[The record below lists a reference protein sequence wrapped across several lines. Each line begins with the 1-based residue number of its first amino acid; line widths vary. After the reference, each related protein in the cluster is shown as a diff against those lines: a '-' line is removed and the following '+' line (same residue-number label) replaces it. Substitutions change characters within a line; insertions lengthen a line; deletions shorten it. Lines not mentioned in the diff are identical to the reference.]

1 MGSGFLFALIVLPL
15 AIPHWRA
22 KMFHKYKIRQMVRLV
37 RAPISDSRA
46 SGSGIYEVT
55 RLMPAD
61 ETGEVSYRIKSGMT
75 ERAVREYEIR
85 A

>member
-1 MGSGFLFALIVLPL
+1 
-15 AIPHWRA
+15 
-22 KMFHKYKIRQMVRLV
+22 MFHRYKIRQMVRLV
-37 RAPISDSRA
+37 RAPIADSRA
-46 SGSGIYEVT
+46 SGSGIYEVV

-61 ETGEVSYRIKSGMT
+61 ETGEVSYRIKSGVT